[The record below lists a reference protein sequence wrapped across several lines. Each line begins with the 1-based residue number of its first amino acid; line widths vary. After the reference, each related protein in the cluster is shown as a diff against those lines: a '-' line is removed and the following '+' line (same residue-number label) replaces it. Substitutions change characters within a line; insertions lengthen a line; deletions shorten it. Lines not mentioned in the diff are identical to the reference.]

1 MSNYVKV
8 DVSNE
13 VVGWDVRF
21 SIPKPKNVG
30 VGAYKGLEAC
40 STLDK
45 ILISKEFSGAVV
57 EHMSVSFSFKSLADL
72 ICEAKEQYVNGGLVG
87 ATANFRVQVVEVCK
101 SDSHCDIADARN
113 LTAAT
118 AKLPWTPKLY
128 TLKYPVVSSMAT
140 VFGYIDIVCL
150 PDADW
155 NIKYKAATNSVGF
168 GKQVL
173 GDFSVHN
180 DIVSAKLEAE
190 SLYTKYLKSWVDY
203 ANSNYL
209 TVTVPERGDDSLTLQ
224 TSVGDMLA
232 VKVTQDVSNTGRR
245 FFTGYLIL
253 PWSETRVPFVDRG
266 VDKLASLVNSLIAD
280 RVDYDLNKLTDNR

>member
-21 SIPKPKNVG
+21 SIPKPQNVG

-72 ICEAKEQYVNGGLVG
+72 ICEAKEQYVNGDLVG
-87 ATANFRVQVVEVCK
+87 AAANFRVQVVEVCK
-101 SDSHCDIADARN
+101 SDSHCDIADTRN
-113 LTAAT
+113 PTT
-118 AKLPWTPKLY
+118 KLDWTSKLY

-140 VFGYIDIVCL
+140 VFGYIYIVCL

-155 NIKYKAATNSVGF
+155 NVKYKAATNGAGF

-203 ANSNYL
+203 ANSIYL
-209 TVTVPERGDDSLTLQ
+209 TVTVLERGDDSLTLR
-224 TSVGDMLA
+224 TSVGDMSA

-245 FFTGYLIL
+245 FFTGNLIL
-253 PWSETRVPFVDRG
+253 PWSETRVPFVDSG

-280 RVDYDLNKLTDNR
+280 KVDYDLNMLADNR